1 MCESKRSNKKNFF
14 CLGFHVNEGLR
25 AHLHWEKKNPKGCT
39 KRDLSVVCVVV
50 GVSLVNTIAS
60 KRKKSEFDDVLDE

>member
-1 MCESKRSNKKNFF
+1 MSTPP
-14 CLGFHVNEGLR
+14 L
-25 AHLHWEKKNPKGCT
+25 EKKKPKGCT

-60 KRKKSEFDDVLDE
+60 IKKSEFDDVLDE